1 MKKLFF
7 SISLLLTA
15 FSAFTAI
22 AQVQEVVV
30 TGTKPSGGASPGG
43 SAVSYSYTNY
53 ASIAAGKSAGES
65 MAATV
70 KAKECAQKKA
80 EVEAAIKECK
90 SNASAYMATE
100 SAKCPDL
107 SITGSVGV
115 DSKIVTANISLTYTP
130 ACREDRKNEMTA
142 TQDRCESDGAKLLLA
157 LSKQS
162 VCQ

>member
-1 MKKLFF
+1 MKILFPIVF
-7 SISLLLTA
+7 LLTTFIA
-15 FSAFTAI
+15 SASI

-30 TGTKPSGGASPGG
+30 TGTRYSSGTSPSG

-53 ASIAAGKSAGES
+53 ASIAAGKSAGEA
-65 MAATV
+65 MAAAV

-80 EVEAAIKECK
+80 EIEAAIKECK
-90 SNASAYMATE
+90 SNASSYMATE

-115 DSKIVTANISLTYTP
+115 DSKIISANLSVTYAP
-130 ACREDRKNEMTA
+130 GCREDLKNEMVA

-162 VCQ
+162 VCQQ